1 MLQPKTKVWIHLII
15 STKDKL
21 PLIHSDFENQVH
33 SFLKEELTNHGCLVE
48 LINGTADHV
57 HAIFLLNPEKS
68 LNKIMEELIIT
79 STAIINKNYFSSGS
93 FAWQPDYVA
102 FSVSES
108 LLTKMIEYIK
118 NQKEHHKKQTFTNEL
133 NEFLKLHQLSK

>member
-1 MLQPKTKVWIHLII
+1 MTQPKTKVWIHLIL

-21 PLIHSDFENQVH
+21 PLLHPDFENKIH
-33 SFLKEELTNHGCLVE
+33 AFLKEEITNYGCFVE
-48 LINGTADHV
+48 MINGTADHV

-68 LNKIMEELIIT
+68 LNKTVEELITT
-79 STAIINKNYFSSGS
+79 SAAIINKNYFSSGS
-93 FAWQPDYVA
+93 FAWQPEYAA

-108 LLTKMIEYIK
+108 LLSKMMEYIK

-133 NEFLKLHQLSK
+133 KEFLKLHKLSK